1 MRLGNPS
8 DSSSNS
14 NKKPI
19 INFTIFSENVV
30 KEINK
35 VRTNP
40 LEYMGKLK
48 KLAKINNEGELEFNG
63 ILIKLRENK
72 KSFNEALDFLSKQE
86 KVNKLTIKNGII
98 KSVEDLM
105 KVLIIKYF
113 NSITSTCYS
122 KILIKSKKVFH
133 KSSSE

>member
-48 KLAKINNEGELEFNG
+48 KLAKKKDYLKIN
-63 ILIKLRENK
+63 
-72 KSFNEALDFLSKQE
+72 
-86 KVNKLTIKNGII
+86 
-98 KSVEDLM
+98 
-105 KVLIIKYF
+105 
-113 NSITSTCYS
+113 
-122 KILIKSKKVFH
+122 
-133 KSSSE
+133 